1 VNNRFLAALC
11 AAAVSASPALAA
23 SPLDSTFP
31 AQPSPFLWT
40 PFVDGSGPGWAFANG
55 RLELSLPPGSSG
67 SAFVVGLRSECSLQ
81 GDFDVSL
88 EFLLLDWPLRNGVR
102 TGIATNL
109 GAVERTSFSTQ
120 EGYWLGETYLT
131 HFADGV
137 FPITTDDTAG
147 VVRLVRATDA
157 ATGAITLTGYR
168 MTADGGWAEIHR
180 YATSGDDATI
190 SLQAWSHDWA
200 FAPQGQTVRAAFT
213 SFQIRSGRVACKVL
227 PVGVDVKPG
236 STSNPIRV
244 GSGGTTPVA
253 FLGSSSF
260 DAATIDPRTVAVA
273 GAPVD
278 TTPQGTLRT
287 SVEDV
292 NADGFPDLLV
302 HVPTAA
308 MNLPTGTTR
317 VEATA
322 TTFAGQPVAGS
333 DRVTLVP

>member
-1 VNNRFLAALC
+1 VNIRILAALC
-11 AAAVSASPALAA
+11 AAAVSVSPALAA

-31 AQPSPFLWT
+31 SQPSPFLWT
-40 PFVDGSGPGWAFANG
+40 PWVTGNGPTWAFVNG
-55 RLELSLPPGSSG
+55 RLELSLPPASNGSTFG
-67 SAFVVGLRSECSLQ
+67 AGITSECSLR
-81 GDFDVSL
+81 GDFDISL

-102 TGIATNL
+102 TGIATSL
-109 GAVERTSFSTQ
+109 GAVERTSFSPL
-120 EGYWLGETYLT
+120 EGGLGETYLT

-137 FPITTDDTAG
+137 FPIATDDTAG
-147 VVRLVRATDA
+147 TVRLVRATDP

-168 MTADGGWAEIHR
+168 MTADGGWAEIHG
-180 YATSGDDATI
+180 YSTSGDDAAV

-213 SFQIRSGRVACKVL
+213 SFQVRSGRLVCKTL
-227 PVGVDVKPG
+227 PVGFDVKPG

-244 GSGGTTPVA
+244 GSRGTTPVA
-253 FLGSSSF
+253 FLGSSTF
-260 DAATIDPRTVAVA
+260 DAATIDPRTVVVA

-287 SVEDV
+287 SIEDV

-308 MNLPTGTTR
+308 MNLPAGTTQ

-322 TTFAGQPVAGS
+322 TTYAGQPVAGS